1 VGVLVVYAF
10 LSGIVTVLSPC
21 ILPALPLVLSGG
33 ITSGRARP
41 LGVITGF
48 ILGFTSVTVVLAAL
62 VRTLGIPSDALRLAA
77 VVFLVIFGLVTV
89 VPFLS
94 EGFQRFVGSLVH
106 RGPQAV
112 GLSGDRPRKTGFV
125 SGIPVGLSLGLVWT
139 PCVGP
144 IMASVISLAASRP
157 VDGGTVVLALA
168 YSLGTAIPMFGIMVG
183 GRTLLAKVPWLSR
196 RTAAIQRG
204 FGVLM
209 ILTGL
214 AIGFGLDLKFQ
225 TAVLTAFP
233 QYGTGLTSL
242 EDTPAVRQ
250 ALASRAPRPA
260 VAPGP
265 VFAGAPEGV
274 LESAAVADYGAMP
287 AFVAEGPWYNV
298 SGPPPTVE
306 NLAGKVVLVDFWT
319 YSCINCLR
327 TLPYLKAWYQKYHP
341 LGLEIIGVHT
351 PEFAFEKIPAN
362 VARAVGDLGLPWP
375 VVQDNSYAQWNAY
388 SNQYWPGDY
397 LVDPR
402 GHVEYFHF
410 GEGDYTNAETILRR
424 LLVEKGADLTG
435 LAAASEPAA
444 SAVAI
449 TPETYL
455 GADRGSGYVGQPR
468 LVADRATAYHTVRLP
483 SAGEWVLEG
492 PWTVHPQ
499 SIEPQTPGSLTLA
512 FEAQNVFLVIDPAP
526 GEALAVSLDGK
537 PAPDTKDVHGGR
549 VALDGSRL
557 YQLVGLSQPGKHLL
571 RLDVGRGT
579 KLFAFTFG

>member
-1 VGVLVVYAF
+1 MGVLVVYAF

-33 ITSGRARP
+33 VTSGRGRP

-48 ILGFTSVTVVLAAL
+48 VLGFTSVTVVLAAL
-62 VRTLGIPSDALRLAA
+62 VRTLAIPPDALRLAA
-77 VVFLVIFGLVTV
+77 VGFLVIFGLVTV

-94 EGFQRFVGSLVH
+94 EGFQRLVGTLVH

-112 GLSGDRPRKTGFV
+112 GLPGSRPRSGGFF

-144 IMASVISLAASRP
+144 IMASVISLAASHP
-157 VDGGTVVLALA
+157 VDGGTALLALA
-168 YSLGTAIPMFGIMVG
+168 YSLGTSIPMFGIMVG
-183 GRTLLAKVPWLSR
+183 GRALLAKVPWLSGR
-196 RTAAIQRG
+196 VAKIQRG

-225 TAVLTAFP
+225 TAVLAAFP
-233 QYGTGLTSL
+233 QYGAGLTSL
-242 EDTPAVRQ
+242 ENTPEVRQ
-250 ALASRAPRPA
+250 ALASRSPRTA
-260 VAPGP
+260 VPRGP
-265 VFAGAPEGV
+265 VFAGAPDGV

-287 AFVAEGPWYNV
+287 AFVAGGPWYNTPQ
-298 SGPPPTVE
+298 SAPTVDS
-306 NLAGKVVLVDFWT
+306 LAGKVVLVDFWT

-327 TLPYLKAWYQKYHP
+327 TIPYLKAWYQKYHS
-341 LGLEIIGVHT
+341 LGFEIIGVHT

-362 VARAVGDLGLPWP
+362 VSRAVSDLGIPWP

-388 SNQYWPGDY
+388 ANQYWPGDY

-424 LLVEKGADLTG
+424 LLVAKGSDLRG
-435 LAAASEPAA
+435 IPAGSPSAAQT
-444 SAVAI
+444 AVI

-455 GADRGSGYVGQPR
+455 GADRGSGYVGLPH
-468 LVADRATAYHTVRLP
+468 LVADRATAYHSQAVPDSGGWTLD
-483 SAGEWVLEG
+483 G

-499 SIEPQTPGSLTLA
+499 SLEAQAPGTLTLT
-512 FEAQNVFLVIDPAP
+512 FEAQDVFLVVEPAP
-526 GEALAVSLDGK
+526 GEGVAVSLDGK

-549 VALDGSRL
+549 VGLEGSRL
-557 YQLVGLSQPGKHLL
+557 YQLVGLPGPGKHLL
-571 RLDVGRGT
+571 RLDVGPGT